1 MSGTQERVNAVLS
14 GKFEV
19 PSDSMRPDMTLDS
32 LGLDS
37 LAVIELLFILE
48 QETGA
53 RIEDTE
59 ITPLNTVSELVT
71 LAEGRRQLVE
81 ETPSA

>member
-1 MSGTQERVNAVLS
+1 VNAVLS